1 MTPITERL
9 VPPLSESPVDA
20 IVIGAGPNG
29 LVAANILCDAGWSVR
44 VFEAA
49 PTAGG
54 AVRTEELTLP
64 QFHHDTMSCFYP
76 LAQLSPALRNLNLS
90 DYGLRWCHAPIS
102 LAHVGRSTPTGVI
115 HRDPVNTASG
125 FELLSAGDGPKWLHL
140 ASAWAR
146 HRELI
151 TAALFRPFPP
161 VNAAMRLLMYPT
173 ALRGLPRF
181 AALSM
186 RRFAEEQFSG
196 AAPQTLLMGSTLHTD
211 VSPEG
216 AGSAM
221 FGCLLTL
228 LAQDV
233 GFPVPA
239 GGAQLLISALTKRLA
254 AGQGDLHLGT
264 RVDRITV
271 HAGTATGV
279 VTNDGIHHNAHRAV
293 IADTDAVV
301 LAQGLLRDVDAANGM
316 RKRVTRFQRDYAT
329 IKVDWALAGR
339 TPWSDDRLNDAAT
352 VHLGSSSLS
361 MSVQAA
367 ELSGGRIPHDP
378 FVIIGQPS
386 VADPSRAPAG
396 CQTLWAYTHVPVR
409 VLSSGVPRVEGRW
422 DRGDLQRMADHLEAM
437 IEQVAPGF
445 SSRILARH
453 VMGPIELANRNENL
467 IDGGLGGGSAN
478 LHQQL
483 MFRPVTTFG
492 RSGTPITGLFVGS
505 ASAHPGAGV
514 HGGPGANAAYGALA
528 RDRTVSGLF
537 TRRRMHRT
545 VFGASEGDDDMR

>member
-1 MTPITERL
+1 MTPTVEPL
-9 VPPLSESPVDA
+9 VPRLSESPVDA

-29 LVAANILCDAGWSVR
+29 LVAANMLCDAGWSVR

-54 AVRTEELTLP
+54 AVRTEQLTLP

-76 LAQLSPALRNLNLS
+76 LAQLSPALRALKLS
-90 DYGLRWCHAPIS
+90 EFGLQWCHSPIP
-102 LAHVGRSTPTGVI
+102 LAHVGTSTPTAVI
-115 HRDPVNTASG
+115 QRDPVKTASG
-125 FELLSAGDGPKWLHL
+125 FEQLSAGDGAKWLDL
-140 ASAWAR
+140 ATAWASYR
-146 HRELI
+146 DLI

-161 VNAAMRLLMYPT
+161 VNAAMRLLLDPT
-173 ALRGLPRF
+173 ALTGLPRF
-181 AALSM
+181 AALSL

-239 GGAQLLISALTKRLA
+239 GGAQSLISSLTARLA
-254 AGQGDLHLGT
+254 SGHGELLLGT
-264 RVDRITV
+264 RVDRVTV
-271 HAGTATGV
+271 QAGTATGV
-279 VTNDGIHHNAHRAV
+279 VTNDGTHHKARRAV

-301 LAQGLLRDVDAANGM
+301 LARDLLRDVDAANGM
-316 RKRVTRFQRDYAT
+316 RKRVMRFQRDHAT

-339 TPWSDDRLNDAAT
+339 TPWSDDRLNEAAT
-352 VHLGSSSLS
+352 VHLGTSSLS

-367 ELSGGRIPHDP
+367 ELAGGRIPHDP

-453 VMGPIELANRNENL
+453 VIGPVELANRNENL

-492 RSGTPITGLFVGS
+492 RSATFINGLFVGS

-528 RDRTVSGLF
+528 RDRTVTGLR

-545 VFGASEGDDDMR
+545 VFGALERYDGLR